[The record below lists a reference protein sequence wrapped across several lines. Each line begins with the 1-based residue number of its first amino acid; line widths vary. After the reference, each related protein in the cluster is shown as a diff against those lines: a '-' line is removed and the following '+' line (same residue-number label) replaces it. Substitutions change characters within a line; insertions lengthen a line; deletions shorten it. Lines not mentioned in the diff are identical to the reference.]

1 MMTKP
6 LYSCLTAVLILLSV
20 DAQAKVY
27 HSRQSALREAF
38 PDATRIEDLHL
49 YLSAQDQEW
58 IQKEA
63 GTELKEHL
71 AHTYIG
77 YKNDQVLG
85 YAFID
90 THQVRSAHETLMIV
104 ISPSAQIAKTFV
116 LAFHEPNE
124 YKPHGRWLKQ
134 FTGKALQ
141 NRLALQGDIDTISGA
156 TMTARAVTHS
166 TRRILAL
173 FLRKVATTS

>member
-1 MMTKP
+1 MSIK
-6 LYSCLTAVLILLSV
+6 LIYSCLAAVLIFSSV
-20 DAQAKVY
+20 DVQAKVY
-27 HSRQSALREAF
+27 HSRESALREAF

-49 YLSAQDQEW
+49 YLSAQDQAW
-58 IQKEA
+58 IKKEA

-77 YKNDQVLG
+77 YKNDQILG

-104 ISPSAQIAKTFV
+104 ISPNAQIAKTFV

-134 FTGKALQ
+134 FTGKALE
-141 NRLALQGDIDTISGA
+141 NRLGLQGDINTISGA

>member
-1 MMTKP
+1 MAMKT
-6 LYSCLTAVLILLSV
+6 LYSCLIAVFISLLAV

-38 PDATRIEDLHL
+38 PDATRVEDLHL
-49 YLSAQDQEW
+49 YLSTQDQEW

-77 YKNDQVLG
+77 YKNDKVIG

-141 NRLALQGDIDTISGA
+141 NRLALQG
-156 TMTARAVTHS
+156 
-166 TRRILAL
+166 
-173 FLRKVATTS
+173 